1 MAQNK
6 TRILFIPNTLETFG
20 GGERWTLEVATELK
34 KIFNVSILNPI
45 SKNAIIRRD
54 KENISREYDLDKIE
68 IADIQC
74 AGVKSVAFGTEQFI
88 FMMPYPKDV
97 LKMQK
102 KIKEADTVY
111 LLSFNPMILFY
122 SILFCKRYKKRL
134 ILGIHNPT
142 FFKLFDK
149 DVGAGQKMLNFIYKM
164 LIGNIKYF
172 HVINGRDERLI
183 KAHYKKATVYSIPNF
198 VKSPNKKLAV
208 NKKEFI
214 VLFVGRL
221 DKNQKGIDLLYK
233 TIESVLE
240 ATDNVVFHIV
250 GSGGDGEYLITGLA
264 RKYPRHVKKL
274 GFLDSSDLEDEYI
287 KASLFVLPS
296 RFESFGLSLIEAQS
310 YGLPAVAFDVEIIK
324 GILKE
329 KYQGELARPFDQ
341 YQFSHGIIRYMEL
354 WKENKMNLDL
364 KRKIANQIKLR
375 YNKNKIMMQF
385 VNILNYRSS

>member
-68 IADIQC
+68 IIDIQC

-149 DVGAGQKMLNFIYKM
+149 DVGAEQKMLNFIYKM

-183 KAHYKKATVYSIPNF
+183 KAHYKNATVYSIPNF

-240 ATDNVVFHIV
+240 TTDKVVFHIV
-250 GSGGDGEYLITGLA
+250 GSGGDGEYLITELA
-264 RKYPRHVKKL
+264 RKYPRQVKKL

-296 RFESFGLSLIEAQS
+296 RFESFGLSLVEAQS
-310 YGLPAVAFDVEIIK
+310 YGLPAVAFDVEVIQEVLKNRHQGALIK
-324 GILKE
+324 
-329 KYQGELARPFDQ
+329 PFDSIKFAGEIEG
-341 YQFSHGIIRYMEL
+341 YKGL
-354 WKENKMNLDL
+354 WEYGKIDL
-364 KRKIANQIKLR
+364 KLKQMITEYIKFR
-375 YNKNKIMMQF
+375 YRKNKIIGQLIKM
-385 VNILNYRSS
+385 LDTA